1 MSDAVLLP
9 TGKAWSITCGESL
22 SVMRSMPA
30 GCVDGVITDP
40 PYSSG
45 GQYRGDR
52 VNGTEAKYGGSD
64 FHGNHD
70 EFAGDSRDQKAYM
83 LWTSIWVSEAMRVC
97 RTGGAVAV
105 FTDWRQLSATIDA
118 VQAGGAI
125 FRGVF
130 VWDKTE
136 GARPVLGRPRNQ
148 CEFSVW
154 GSFGPMPMS
163 GPALSGCVTQSVGE
177 KHHRTGKPVKVM
189 RELVR
194 MVPVGGIVLDP
205 FCGSGSTGVAAITEG
220 RRFLGIEMVEP
231 IYQTAVARL
240 SGTIRNTP
248 EQASLFEAAS

>member
-22 SVMRSMPA
+22 SVMRSMPS

-52 VNGTEAKYGGSD
+52 VSGTETKYRGGRTD
-64 FHGNHD
+64 ADHD
-70 EFAGDSRDQKAYM
+70 EFAGDGRDQKAYM

-97 RTGGAVAV
+97 RPGSPFAA
-105 FTDWRQLSATIDA
+105 FTDWRQISATIDA

-130 VWDKTE
+130 VWDKTA
-136 GARPVLGRPRNQ
+136 GCRPQFGRPRNQ
-148 CEFSVW
+148 CEFAVW
-154 GSFGPMPMS
+154 GSFGPMPME
-163 GPALSGCVTQSVGE
+163 GPTLLGCITESVGE
-177 KHHRTGKPVKVM
+177 KLHRTGKPVKVM

-220 RRFLGIEMVEP
+220 RRFLGVEMVEP